1 VSPHFKLSLEALNLF
16 DEYKRQYIDS
26 DRDSTFV
33 YGHTGR
39 QVSLGVQ
46 YKF

>member
-1 VSPHFKLSLEALNLF
+1 LEALNLF

-39 QVSLGVQ
+39 QVSLGMQ
-46 YKF
+46 YRF